1 MRRRTGLNATFL
13 AAAALATASGCRL
26 SDYRSG
32 SSAPTEPV
40 VVPPIEPSNTR
51 TGDSTSGPKETTTDD
66 RLNLSDPAN
75 AQTLEIRDD
84 LKHTRPVTWGSWS
97 LSSPTTVD
105 VVFWSGPDKC
115 DGVSAEV
122 TETDQD
128 VTINLSVGALPGVTE
143 CEGMAITSK
152 CTITLERELGD
163 RQVRQDR

>member
-1 MRRRTGLNATFL
+1 MRRRTSMKATFL

-32 SSAPTEPV
+32 SSAPTEP
-40 VVPPIEPSNTR
+40 SNTK
-51 TGDSTSGPKETTTDD
+51 TAEATDSTSSPEETTTDD
-66 RLNLSDPAN
+66 RLSDPSN
-75 AQTLEIRDD
+75 AKTLEIRDD
-84 LKHTRPVTWGSWS
+84 LTHTHPVTWGSWS

-152 CTITLERELGD
+152 CTITLERELGN

>member
-1 MRRRTGLNATFL
+1 M
-13 AAAALATASGCRL
+13 
-26 SDYRSG
+26 
-32 SSAPTEPV
+32 
-40 VVPPIEPSNTR
+40 VPPIEPSNTR

-66 RLNLSDPAN
+66 RLNLSDPSN
-75 AQTLEIRDD
+75 AKTLEIRDD
-84 LKHTRPVTWGSWS
+84 LTHTHPVTWGSWS

>member
-1 MRRRTGLNATFL
+1 M
-13 AAAALATASGCRL
+13 
-26 SDYRSG
+26 
-32 SSAPTEPV
+32 
-40 VVPPIEPSNTR
+40 VPPIEPSNTR

-66 RLNLSDPAN
+66 RLNLSDPSN
-75 AQTLEIRDD
+75 AKTLEIRDD
-84 LKHTRPVTWGSWS
+84 LTHTHPVTWGSWS

-128 VTINLSVGALPGVTE
+128 VTINLSLGALPGVTE

>member
-1 MRRRTGLNATFL
+1 
-13 AAAALATASGCRL
+13 
-26 SDYRSG
+26 
-32 SSAPTEPV
+32 

-84 LKHTRPVTWGSWS
+84 LTHTHPVTWGSWS

>member
-1 MRRRTGLNATFL
+1 MRRRTGLKAAFL

-26 SDYRSG
+26 SDYLSG
-32 SSAPTEPV
+32 SSESTEPV
-40 VVPPIEPSNTR
+40 VVPPIEPSDTR

-84 LKHTRPVTWGSWS
+84 LKHTRPVAWGSWS

-105 VVFWSGPDKC
+105 LVFWGGPDDC
-115 DGVSAEV
+115 DSVSAEV

-128 VTINLSVGALPGVTE
+128 VTINLSLGALPGVTE
-143 CEGMAITSK
+143 CRAIAVKSK
-152 CTITLERELGD
+152 CTITLERELGN
-163 RQVRQDR
+163 RQVRQDN

>member
-1 MRRRTGLNATFL
+1 M
-13 AAAALATASGCRL
+13 
-26 SDYRSG
+26 
-32 SSAPTEPV
+32 
-40 VVPPIEPSNTR
+40 VPPIEPSNTR

-84 LKHTRPVTWGSWS
+84 LKHTHPVTWGSWS

-128 VTINLSVGALPGVTE
+128 VTINLSLGALPGVTE

>member
-1 MRRRTGLNATFL
+1 M
-13 AAAALATASGCRL
+13 
-26 SDYRSG
+26 
-32 SSAPTEPV
+32 
-40 VVPPIEPSNTR
+40 VPPIEPSNTR

-84 LKHTRPVTWGSWS
+84 LTHTHPVTWGSWS

>member
-1 MRRRTGLNATFL
+1 MRRRTGLKATFL

-32 SSAPTEPV
+32 SSAPT
-40 VVPPIEPSNTR
+40 EPSNTR

-84 LKHTRPVTWGSWS
+84 LKHTRPVAWGSWS

-105 VVFWSGPDKC
+105 LVFWGGPDDC
-115 DGVSAEV
+115 DSVSAEV

-128 VTINLSVGALPGVTE
+128 VTINLSLGALPGVTE
-143 CEGMAITSK
+143 CRAIAVKSK
-152 CTITLERELGD
+152 CTITLERELGN
-163 RQVRQDR
+163 RQVRQDN

>member
-1 MRRRTGLNATFL
+1 MRRRTGLKATFL

-84 LKHTRPVTWGSWS
+84 LKHTRPVAWGSWS
-97 LSSPTTVD
+97 T
-105 VVFWSGPDKC
+105 
-115 DGVSAEV
+115 
-122 TETDQD
+122 
-128 VTINLSVGALPGVTE
+128 
-143 CEGMAITSK
+143 
-152 CTITLERELGD
+152 
-163 RQVRQDR
+163 